1 MSLVELLS
9 QKPSK
14 ILYTTP
20 SHGQKFFI
28 YEPLKE
34 MYKIDISETDCQDP
48 QVALADAEKYASSI
62 YQTYSTTFLTN
73 GSSSG
78 IIAAVLSCTSVGDKV
93 LIAANPS
100 SVAGILT

>member
-14 ILYTTP
+14 MLFTTP
-20 SHGQKFFI
+20 SHGQKFDI

-34 MYKIDISETDCQDP
+34 MYKIDFSETDCQDP
-48 QVALADAEKYASSI
+48 QEALEQAQYWAKSI

-73 GSSSG
+73 GSTSG
-78 IIAAVLSCTSVGDKV
+78 ILAAQ
-93 LIAANPS
+93 
-100 SVAGILT
+100 ILEFQ